1 MDRFKKIMVPID
13 GKKGSYE
20 CFRLACHIGLQNNSE
35 IHVVYIINLNAI
47 NKAVGVFNEDQE
59 KIIKDNITT
68 GESYFKKYISTM
80 KSESPH
86 QFKFITRILKAR
98 NLADEIIDYAQK
110 SKMDLIIMN
119 LVPKRDAKE
128 MLLGHI
134 TLRVAEFAKIPVLV
148 MPHTAE

>member
-20 CFRLACHIGLQNNSE
+20 CFRLACHIGLQNKSE
-35 IHVVYIINLNAI
+35 IHIVYIINLSAI
-47 NKAVGVFNEDQE
+47 NKAAGALNEDQE
-59 KIIKDNITT
+59 KIIKDSTST
-68 GESYFKKYISTM
+68 GEYYFKKYISTI
-80 KSESPH
+80 KSEC
-86 QFKFITRILKAR
+86 QYEFKFITRILKSR

-110 SKMDLIIMN
+110 TKMDLIIMN

>member
-47 NKAVGVFNEDQE
+47 NKAVGALNEDQE
-59 KIIKDNITT
+59 KIIKDSINT
-68 GESYFKKYISTM
+68 GESFFKKYITTL
-80 KSESPH
+80 KSECSY
-86 QFKFITRILKAR
+86 QFKFITRILKSK

-110 SKMDLIIMN
+110 TKVDLIIMN
-119 LVPKRDAKE
+119 LVPKKDARE

-134 TLRVAEFAKIPVLV
+134 TLRVAEFARIPVLV
-148 MPHTAE
+148 MPALHE